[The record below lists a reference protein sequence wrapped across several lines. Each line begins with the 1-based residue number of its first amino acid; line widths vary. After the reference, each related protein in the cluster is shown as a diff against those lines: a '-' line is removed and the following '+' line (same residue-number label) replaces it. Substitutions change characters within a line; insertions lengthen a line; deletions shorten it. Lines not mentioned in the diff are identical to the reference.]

1 MNQPVTR
8 PNPDGSPAGLK
19 AAGLARAAALGG
31 VAFLAFSAASDL
43 AIGPNPASD
52 APLVKITSFYATHH
66 AQVLAGGMLLA
77 WAAIFFALF
86 GAAMWARIRQAPVHP
101 LLAGAALVGTAA
113 ITGATLAA
121 ATTYATLGAIGGSR
135 AIAPAALQAWHIMGS
150 ELSLAGNGGM
160 MIFLLASAAAGIAA
174 RTLPRTLAWSALIIG
189 LLQLTPA
196 SIGFLASLLALLWA
210 AAAGI
215 VMFVRP
221 AAAPSVPG
229 HSAQAKAQAGL
240 APTA

>member
-77 WAAIFFALF
+77 WAAIFFAF
-86 GAAMWARIRQAPVHP
+86 FVAAMWARIRQAPVHP

-113 ITGATLAA
+113 TTGATLAA

-135 AIAPAALQAWHIMGS
+135 AIA
-150 ELSLAGNGGM
+150 
-160 MIFLLASAAAGIAA
+160 
-174 RTLPRTLAWSALIIG
+174 
-189 LLQLTPA
+189 
-196 SIGFLASLLALLWA
+196 
-210 AAAGI
+210 
-215 VMFVRP
+215 
-221 AAAPSVPG
+221 
-229 HSAQAKAQAGL
+229 
-240 APTA
+240 